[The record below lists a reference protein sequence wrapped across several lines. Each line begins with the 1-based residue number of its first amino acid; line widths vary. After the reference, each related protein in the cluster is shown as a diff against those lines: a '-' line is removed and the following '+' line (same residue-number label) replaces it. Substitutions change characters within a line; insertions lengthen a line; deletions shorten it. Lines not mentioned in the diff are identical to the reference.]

1 VFILHDGMTPKEDH
15 SMTRTSM
22 LAALAIAGLA
32 GCAATEPLDPFAAAT
47 PDVAGLVL
55 ETTGDAADGLAAP
68 AARSMASLAATC
80 QPYEYL
86 CNVQA
91 AVSHLNGFVRMVLKP
106 VEALVAAG
114 GAEVSPHLKVYG
126 PLDLPAG
133 DGAAPVGTFRLT
145 VFHVGGLSSGSGGG
159 TGAIEPGLY
168 RWKLEARGI
177 RTPDAPFQVIMAG
190 GLKRGEK
197 AHRGRGTIGIDI
209 DAAAAAL
216 GSDVVR
222 GSGKLLASFA
232 HVGGHK
238 SLAYV
243 LEDFRATADSEL
255 VPFGVLVGH
264 KNEGGPARVRIA
276 SLAEWVAPPPADPAA
291 ADPAAP
297 DAGLELLVSRA
308 AWFPDVGGRAAV
320 VVAGGDVP
328 AWSERV
334 GPVDYFLGVS
344 CYDKEK
350 NEVYR
355 DLFACVRPSGFP
367 GGMSQGG
374 RSCQP
379 VPDAWLPDPGFRT
392 GVPSLCRLP
401 GDDLCDDGNP
411 PPDVSPTSPEP
422 EPGAPATPD
431 VPPLSMP
438 DHAF

>member
-15 SMTRTSM
+15 SMTRTTL

-32 GCAATEPLDPFAAAT
+32 GCAATVPEDPFAAAT

-86 CNVQA
+86 CNIQQA
-91 AVSHLNGFVRMVLKP
+91 VAGLNGFVRLAVKP
-106 VEALVAAG
+106 VEALAATEG
-114 GAEVSPHLKVYG
+114 KEISRHVKVYG
-126 PLDLPAG
+126 PMELPAA
-133 DGAAPVGTFRLT
+133 DGASAVGTFRLT
-145 VFHVGGLSSGSGGG
+145 VFHAGGASSGGTSGGA
-159 TGAIEPGLY
+159 GALEPGLY
-168 RWKLEARGI
+168 RWKLEAK
-177 RTPDAPFQVIMAG
+177 PLDADDAAYRVIMAG
-190 GLKRGEK
+190 GLKRGER
-197 AHRGRGTIGIDI
+197 AHRGRGTIGIDV
-209 DAAAAAL
+209 DAAAAVL
-216 GSDVVR
+216 GTSVV
-222 GSGKLLASFA
+222 GGQGQLLASFA

-243 LEDFRATADSEL
+243 LKDFRATADAEL

-264 KNEGGPARVRIA
+264 KNEGGPARVR
-276 SLAEWVAPPPADPAA
+276 LATIGEWLAP

-297 DAGLELLVSRA
+297 DAGFELLMSRA
-308 AWFPDVGGRAAV
+308 VWFPEVGGRAAV

-328 AWSERV
+328 SWSTTEV
-334 GPVDYFLGVS
+334 PVDYFLGVS
-344 CYDKEK
+344 CYDKAK

-355 DLFACVRPSGFP
+355 DLFACVRPSGSP
-367 GGMSQGG
+367 GGMNQGG

-379 VPDAWLPDPGFRT
+379 VPDEWLVGREGFRN

-401 GDDLCDDGNP
+401 GDDLCDDGHP
-411 PPDVSPTSPEP
+411 PPDVSHASPEP

-431 VPPLSMP
+431 MPPVAMP